1 MGNKFSQQLKKA
13 DGGKKDLNIGALLED
28 NGTEDILAKAKEEG
42 RFLSL
47 SPDCFIPDPNQP
59 RKTFDEV
66 GLEALRKSIESRG
79 QLQPILVGKCN
90 DSNKYP
96 IIAGERRWRAISESE
111 LVSEVIAII
120 KEDPVNEIEQLL
132 IQIDENN
139 EREEVPAIEN
149 AQAMQRVVDICK
161 AQGQS
166 RDQAANILGVS
177 KGRLSQTL
185 SLLKAPQLI
194 QGLSLHGETQDVDV
208 LYHLA
213 KASEE
218 KPEEVSDLIEDWRS
232 GQVVNMRKATR
243 DLAASSRESKQ
254 AKKGQAAKSK
264 PEGKKGSSKSGK
276 VVSSVQ
282 VERDGEVYKLTVDQ
296 GKKKAVF
303 TFDENSL
310 SLLKAEIEKS
320 WS

>member
-13 DGGKKDLNIGALLED
+13 DEGGNNLGIGALLED
-28 NGTEDILAKAKEEG
+28 NGTEDILKAKEEG

-66 GLEALRKSIESRG
+66 SLEELRKSIESRG

-90 DSNKYP
+90 GRNKYP

-111 LVSEVIAII
+111 LVSEVIAVI
-120 KEDPVNEIEQLL
+120 KEDPVDEIEQLL

-139 EREEVPAIEN
+139 KREEVPAIEN
-149 AQAMQRVVDICK
+149 AQAMQRMVDICK

-166 RDQAANILGVS
+166 RDHAAKLLGIS
-177 KGRLSQTL
+177 KGRLSQAL

-218 KPEEVSDLIEDWRS
+218 KTEEVSGLIEDWRS

-254 AKKGQAAKSK
+254 AKKGQADKSK
-264 PEGKKGSSKSGK
+264 PEEKKDSSGK
-276 VVSSVQ
+276 TGKIVSSVQ

-296 GKKKAVF
+296 GKNKSVF
-303 TFDENSL
+303 TFDGDSL
-310 SLLKAEIEKS
+310 SLLKAEIEKN